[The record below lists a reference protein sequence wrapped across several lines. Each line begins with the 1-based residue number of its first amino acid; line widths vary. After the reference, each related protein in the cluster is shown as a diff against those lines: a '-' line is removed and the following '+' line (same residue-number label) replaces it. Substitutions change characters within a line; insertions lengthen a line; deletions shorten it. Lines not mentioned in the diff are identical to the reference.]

1 MTGPHGR
8 RRIAQI
14 GLGARSRMFTKA
26 VTTTFPEHNEL
37 VALAD
42 ANPGRLALQTARAR
56 RAGATPS
63 VYAAADF
70 DRMIAEARP
79 GLVIVTTPDWTH
91 EEYIVRALRAGC
103 DVVTE
108 KPLTIDAARCRRI
121 LDAVRETG
129 RRCRVTFNY
138 RYSPP
143 RSQIKELL
151 RDGAIGEVLS
161 VDFQW
166 LLNTDHGADYFRR
179 WHRNKARSGGL
190 LVHKATHH
198 FDLVN
203 WWLSDMPETVSAEGR
218 RTFYT
223 PEQAERYGLAGRGER
238 CLDCPV
244 SGRCP
249 FRLDIRETET
259 LRTLYL
265 DNEHH
270 DDYLRDR
277 CVFSGEIDIE
287 DTLHVRVRYTRGA
300 LLGYSLHAY
309 MPWEG
314 YRIVF
319 TGRRGRIEHQCME
332 SVYVSG
338 DGRTPGELKEEN
350 TWTRLIRH
358 GEGPERIPL
367 RTGTGGHGGGDAPLL
382 ADLFSPEAPADPL
395 LRAADERA
403 GACSILVGIA
413 GNRSI
418 EAGGAPVRIDDL
430 VPNLA
435 PPDWPPMPSQTE
447 GVPLFRPEA

>member
-1 MTGPHGR
+1 
-8 RRIAQI
+8 
-14 GLGARSRMFTKA
+14 MFTNA
-26 VTTTFPEHNEL
+26 VAETYSRHNEL
-37 VALAD
+37 VALLD
-42 ANPGRLALQTARAR
+42 ANPGRIEVQAGRAR
-56 RAGATPS
+56 RKGAEPAT
-63 VYAAADF
+63 YAAADF
-70 DRMIAEARP
+70 DRMIRQTRP
-79 GLVIVTTPDWTH
+79 AVVIVTTPDRTH
-91 EEYIVRALRAGC
+91 DDYIVRALRAGC

-108 KPLTIDAARCRRI
+108 KPLTIDADRCGRI
-121 LDAVRETG
+121 LRAVRETG

-166 LLNTDHGADYFRR
+166 LLDTDHGADYFRR
-179 WHRNKARSGGL
+179 WHRKKANSGGL

-203 WWLSDMPETVSAEGR
+203 WWLSDVPETVSAEGR
-218 RTFYT
+218 RAFYT
-223 PEQAERYGLAGRGER
+223 PEQAGRYGLDGRGER

-244 SGRCP
+244 GERCP
-249 FRLDIRETET
+249 YRLDIRGKET

-265 DNEHH
+265 DHEAH
-270 DDYLRDR
+270 DGYLRDR
-277 CVFSGEIDIE
+277 CVFSGDIDIE
-287 DTLHVRVRYTRGA
+287 DTLHVRVRYGRGA
-300 LLGYSLHAY
+300 LLGYSLHSF

-314 YRIVF
+314 YRVVF
-319 TGRRGRIEHQCME
+319 NGRRGRLEHQCME

-338 DGRTPGELKEEN
+338 DGRTPGELKEAN
-350 TWTRLIRH
+350 TWTRVVRH

-382 ADLFSPEAPADPL
+382 ADLFSPDAPEDPL

-403 GACSILVGIA
+403 GAYSILVGVA

-418 EAGGAPVRIDDL
+418 ERGGDPVRVGDL
-430 VPNLA
+430 VPDLEA
-435 PPDWPPMPSQTE
+435 PDWPPMPGAE
-447 GVPLFRPEA
+447 EPVPLFTPER